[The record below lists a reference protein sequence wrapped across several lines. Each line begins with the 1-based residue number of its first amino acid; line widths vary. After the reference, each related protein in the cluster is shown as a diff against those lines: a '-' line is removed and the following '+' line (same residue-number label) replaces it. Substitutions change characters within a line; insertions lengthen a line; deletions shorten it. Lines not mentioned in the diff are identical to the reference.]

1 MRATM
6 MEILK
11 RYALAFLILAFVIGL
26 MLVGTYLVKSF
37 GDKMFEGTDIS
48 IKPKGERVIL

>member
-1 MRATM
+1 M